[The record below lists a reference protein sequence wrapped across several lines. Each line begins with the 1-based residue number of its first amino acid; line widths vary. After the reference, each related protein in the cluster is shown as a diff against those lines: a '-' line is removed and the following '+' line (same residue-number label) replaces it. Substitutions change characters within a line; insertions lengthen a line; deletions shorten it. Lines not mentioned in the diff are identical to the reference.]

1 MKWFPKILSITCLAF
16 LFYTACSDSDKEIA
30 NGYTEEQNATN
41 LDSAAYARLM
51 TWEPKVALRLVE
63 VKDKDRGL
71 SWFDVDFT
79 TAAKPYYEHA
89 GGTVDDGCTVNL
101 YAEQNGVRMNLTR
114 TYKKNIYTEFLNRDS
129 LDAVVEDHLDNSYGD
144 SATASCRADS
154 TAFADYCA
162 ENGGAVTDLFKLDR
176 CSVLHLTCVMKF
188 TPKVDADEYLQ
199 ATAKRMKDICIAEF
213 YAPGED
219 AEADSTLLVDKRDG
233 QVYRT
238 VKIGEQVWMAEN
250 LNYAYLASSET
261 MDSLSYCP
269 EGNPANCEKY
279 GRLYTWAAAVGCT
292 EEPCDIGR
300 NVQGICPEGWRVP
313 NLDDFEILEE
323 KMGGRDVAGKKAAA
337 EEFMGTDDYGFTALF
352 PGYSVLPP
360 ETERQE
366 KYYGYGA
373 FFIMASTNMGIPQ
386 HWRLLFGD
394 TSSNVELASSY
405 VFESLRCIK
414 GAATE
419 NSGGAVDP
427 ADVVAGTFTDERDGR
442 TYATTTIGSQTWLAE
457 NLKYQGDFTSYCYE
471 NDDTNCEK
479 YGRMYSSDDAKNACP
494 EGWRL
499 PSAQDFV
506 DLEDNTGK
514 DMTALRTTEGWESG
528 NGSDL
533 YGFSLYP
540 TGRYSII
547 GNTLKFVQMG
557 VATYLWT
564 DTESEFGT
572 LVFDGLNIGYP
583 ATSMTP
589 DNYLNVRCIMD

>member
-1 MKWFPKILSITCLAF
+1 
-16 LFYTACSDSDKEIA
+16 
-30 NGYTEEQNATN
+30 
-41 LDSAAYARLM
+41 
-51 TWEPKVALRLVE
+51 
-63 VKDKDRGL
+63 
-71 SWFDVDFT
+71 
-79 TAAKPYYEHA
+79 
-89 GGTVDDGCTVNL
+89 
-101 YAEQNGVRMNLTR
+101 MNLTR
-114 TYKKNIYTEFLNRDS
+114 TYKKNIYTEFLNRDL

-188 TPKVDADEYLQ
+188 TPKVAADEYLQ

-250 LNYAYLASSET
+250 L
-261 MDSLSYCP
+261 
-269 EGNPANCEKY
+269 
-279 GRLYTWAAAVGCT
+279 
-292 EEPCDIGR
+292 
-300 NVQGICPEGWRVP
+300 
-313 NLDDFEILEE
+313 
-323 KMGGRDVAGKKAAA
+323 
-337 EEFMGTDDYGFTALF
+337 
-352 PGYSVLPP
+352 
-360 ETERQE
+360 
-366 KYYGYGA
+366 
-373 FFIMASTNMGIPQ
+373 
-386 HWRLLFGD
+386 
-394 TSSNVELASSY
+394 
-405 VFESLRCIK
+405 
-414 GAATE
+414 
-419 NSGGAVDP
+419 
-427 ADVVAGTFTDERDGR
+427 
-442 TYATTTIGSQTWLAE
+442 
-457 NLKYQGDFTSYCYE
+457 KYQGDFTSYCYE
-471 NDDTNCEK
+471 NDDENCEK
-479 YGRMYSSDDAKNACP
+479 YGRMYSPDDAKTACP

-540 TGRYSII
+540 AGRYSII

-557 VATYLWT
+557 VAAYLWT

-572 LVFDGLNIGYP
+572 LVFDGLNVGYP
-583 ATSMTP
+583 ATSMTSG
-589 DNYLNVRCIMD
+589 NYLNVRCLKD

>member
-1 MKWFPKILSITCLAF
+1 MKFLLKLLIIPYLAQLF
-16 LFYTACSDSDKEIA
+16 LVACSDSDKEIA
-30 NGYTEEQNATN
+30 NGYTEEQNAS

-63 VKDKDRGL
+63 VKDKERGL

-101 YAEQNGVRMNLTR
+101 YVEQNGVRMNLTR
-114 TYKKNIYTEFLNRDS
+114 TYKKNSYTEFLNRDS
-129 LDAVVEDHLDNSYGD
+129 LDAMVEDHLDNSYDGD
-144 SATASCRADS
+144 STTASCRADS

-188 TPKVDADEYLQ
+188 TPKVAADEYLQ

-250 LNYAYLASSET
+250 LNY
-261 MDSLSYCP
+261 
-269 EGNPANCEKY
+269 K
-279 GRLYTWAAAVGCT
+279 
-292 EEPCDIGR
+292 
-300 NVQGICPEGWRVP
+300 
-313 NLDDFEILEE
+313 
-323 KMGGRDVAGKKAAA
+323 
-337 EEFMGTDDYGFTALF
+337 
-352 PGYSVLPP
+352 
-360 ETERQE
+360 
-366 KYYGYGA
+366 
-373 FFIMASTNMGIPQ
+373 
-386 HWRLLFGD
+386 
-394 TSSNVELASSY
+394 
-405 VFESLRCIK
+405 
-414 GAATE
+414 
-419 NSGGAVDP
+419 
-427 ADVVAGTFTDERDGR
+427 
-442 TYATTTIGSQTWLAE
+442 
-457 NLKYQGDFTSYCYE
+457 GDFTSYCYE
-471 NDDTNCEK
+471 NDDENCEK
-479 YGRMYSSDDAKNACP
+479 YGRMYSPDDAKTACP

-540 TGRYSII
+540 AGRYSII

-557 VATYLWT
+557 VAAYLWT

-583 ATSMTP
+583 ATSMTSG
-589 DNYLNVRCIMD
+589 NYLNVRCVKE

>member
-1 MKWFPKILSITCLAF
+1 MRFSPNILSIP
-16 LFYTACSDSDKEIA
+16 S
-30 NGYTEEQNATN
+30 

-63 VKDKDRGL
+63 VKDKERGL

-144 SATASCRADS
+144 SAVANCRADS

-162 ENGGAVTDLFKLDR
+162 ENGGTVTDLFKLDR

-188 TPKVDADEYLQ
+188 TPKVAADEYLQ

-219 AEADSTLLVDKRDG
+219 AEADSMLLVDKRDG

-250 LNYAYLASSET
+250 L
-261 MDSLSYCP
+261 
-269 EGNPANCEKY
+269 KY
-279 GRLYTWAAAVGCT
+279 
-292 EEPCDIGR
+292 
-300 NVQGICPEGWRVP
+300 
-313 NLDDFEILEE
+313 
-323 KMGGRDVAGKKAAA
+323 K
-337 EEFMGTDDYGFTALF
+337 
-352 PGYSVLPP
+352 
-360 ETERQE
+360 
-366 KYYGYGA
+366 
-373 FFIMASTNMGIPQ
+373 
-386 HWRLLFGD
+386 
-394 TSSNVELASSY
+394 
-405 VFESLRCIK
+405 
-414 GAATE
+414 
-419 NSGGAVDP
+419 
-427 ADVVAGTFTDERDGR
+427 
-442 TYATTTIGSQTWLAE
+442 
-457 NLKYQGDFTSYCYE
+457 GDFTSYCYE
-471 NDDTNCEK
+471 NDDENCEK
-479 YGRMYSSDDAKNACP
+479 YGRMYSPDDAKTACP

-514 DMTALRTTEGWESG
+514 DMTALKTTEGWESE

-540 TGRYSII
+540 AGRYSII

-557 VATYLWT
+557 VAAYLWT

-572 LVFDGLNIGYP
+572 LVFDGLNVGYP
-583 ATSMTP
+583 ATSMTSG
-589 DNYLNVRCIMD
+589 NYLNVRCLKD

>member
-16 LFYTACSDSDKEIA
+16 LFYTACSDSDKKIA

-63 VKDKDRGL
+63 VKDKERGL

-101 YAEQNGVRMNLTR
+101 YAEQNGVRINLTR

-188 TPKVDADEYLQ
+188 TPKVAADEYLQ

-250 LNYAYLASSET
+250 LNY
-261 MDSLSYCP
+261 
-269 EGNPANCEKY
+269 
-279 GRLYTWAAAVGCT
+279 
-292 EEPCDIGR
+292 
-300 NVQGICPEGWRVP
+300 
-313 NLDDFEILEE
+313 
-323 KMGGRDVAGKKAAA
+323 
-337 EEFMGTDDYGFTALF
+337 
-352 PGYSVLPP
+352 
-360 ETERQE
+360 
-366 KYYGYGA
+366 
-373 FFIMASTNMGIPQ
+373 
-386 HWRLLFGD
+386 
-394 TSSNVELASSY
+394 
-405 VFESLRCIK
+405 
-414 GAATE
+414 
-419 NSGGAVDP
+419 
-427 ADVVAGTFTDERDGR
+427 
-442 TYATTTIGSQTWLAE
+442 
-457 NLKYQGDFTSYCYE
+457 QGDFTSYCYE
-471 NDDTNCEK
+471 NDDENCEK
-479 YGRMYSSDDAKNACP
+479 YGRMYSPDDAKTACP

-540 TGRYSII
+540 AGRYSII
-547 GNTLKFVQMG
+547 GNTPEFVQMG
-557 VATYLWT
+557 VAAYLWT

-583 ATSMTP
+583 TTSMTSG
-589 DNYLNVRCIMD
+589 NYLNVRCLKD

>member
-51 TWEPKVALRLVE
+51 TWKPKVALRLVE
-63 VKDKDRGL
+63 VKDKERGL

-114 TYKKNIYTEFLNRDS
+114 TYKKNIYAEFLNRDS

-188 TPKVDADEYLQ
+188 TPKVAADDYLQ

-250 LNYAYLASSET
+250 L
-261 MDSLSYCP
+261 
-269 EGNPANCEKY
+269 KY
-279 GRLYTWAAAVGCT
+279 
-292 EEPCDIGR
+292 
-300 NVQGICPEGWRVP
+300 
-313 NLDDFEILEE
+313 
-323 KMGGRDVAGKKAAA
+323 K
-337 EEFMGTDDYGFTALF
+337 
-352 PGYSVLPP
+352 
-360 ETERQE
+360 
-366 KYYGYGA
+366 
-373 FFIMASTNMGIPQ
+373 
-386 HWRLLFGD
+386 
-394 TSSNVELASSY
+394 
-405 VFESLRCIK
+405 
-414 GAATE
+414 
-419 NSGGAVDP
+419 
-427 ADVVAGTFTDERDGR
+427 
-442 TYATTTIGSQTWLAE
+442 
-457 NLKYQGDFTSYCYE
+457 GDFTSYCYE
-471 NDDTNCEK
+471 NDDENCEK
-479 YGRMYSSDDAKNACP
+479 YGRMYSPNDAKTACP
-494 EGWRL
+494 
-499 PSAQDFV
+499 
-506 DLEDNTGK
+506 DNTGK
-514 DMTALRTTEGWESG
+514 DMTALRATEGWESG

-540 TGRYSII
+540 AGRYSII

-557 VATYLWT
+557 VAAYLWT

-572 LVFDGLNIGYP
+572 LVFDGLNVGYP
-583 ATSMTP
+583 ATSMTS
-589 DNYLNVRCIMD
+589 DNYLNVRCVKE

>member
-1 MKWFPKILSITCLAF
+1 MRFSPNILSIPCLAF
-16 LFYTACSDSDKEIA
+16 LFCTACSDSEKEIA
-30 NGYTEEQNATN
+30 NGYTEEQNAS
-41 LDSAAYARLM
+41 LDSAAYARLI

-63 VKDKDRGL
+63 VKDKERGL

-188 TPKVDADEYLQ
+188 TPKVAADEYLQ

-250 LNYAYLASSET
+250 L
-261 MDSLSYCP
+261 
-269 EGNPANCEKY
+269 KY
-279 GRLYTWAAAVGCT
+279 
-292 EEPCDIGR
+292 
-300 NVQGICPEGWRVP
+300 
-313 NLDDFEILEE
+313 
-323 KMGGRDVAGKKAAA
+323 K
-337 EEFMGTDDYGFTALF
+337 
-352 PGYSVLPP
+352 
-360 ETERQE
+360 
-366 KYYGYGA
+366 
-373 FFIMASTNMGIPQ
+373 
-386 HWRLLFGD
+386 
-394 TSSNVELASSY
+394 
-405 VFESLRCIK
+405 
-414 GAATE
+414 
-419 NSGGAVDP
+419 
-427 ADVVAGTFTDERDGR
+427 
-442 TYATTTIGSQTWLAE
+442 
-457 NLKYQGDFTSYCYE
+457 GDFTSYCYE
-471 NDDTNCEK
+471 NDDENCEK
-479 YGRMYSSDDAKNACP
+479 YGRMYSPDDAKTACP

-540 TGRYSII
+540 AGRYSII

-557 VATYLWT
+557 VAAYLWT

-572 LVFDGLNIGYP
+572 LVFDGLNVGYP
-583 ATSMTP
+583 ATSMTS
-589 DNYLNVRCIMD
+589 DNYLNVRCVKE